1 MSLPPLPKNF
11 ASAVDLS
18 SLGKPPAE
26 EIATPG
32 IPVTQSNLVTE
43 VLPASN
49 QKVVILICWSPR
61 SAEAISL
68 LEIMGKFQE
77 ADLLPSGEPAWILG
91 TVNVDTEVQVAQAL
105 QIKSVPIAIAI
116 IQEQMV
122 PLFEAVPTPEQ
133 IRLVIDKVVG
143 LAAERGVGQALEK
156 SEAIEVPME
165 PEEIAAM
172 EAMEKGDLAE
182 AKTHYEK
189 WLARKPGDNLAK
201 LGLAQTEL
209 IIRVKDLDPK
219 EVMTLA
225 AANPNEISIQLM
237 AADVEIASGLN
248 KQAFDRLINFIKSNQ
263 GDEKKSAREHLLILF
278 ALVDPSDP
286 DLISARKEL
295 ASALY

>member
-18 SLGKPPAE
+18 SLGKPAAP
-26 EIATPG
+26 EIPTPG
-32 IPVTQSNLVTE
+32 IAVTQANLVSE

-61 SAEAISL
+61 STQAISL
-68 LEIMGKFQE
+68 LEVMGKYQE
-77 ADLLPSGEPAWILG
+77 ADLLENGEPAWILG

-105 QIKSVPIAIAI
+105 QIQSVPIAIAI

-143 LAAERGVGQALEK
+143 LAAERGVGKALEK
-156 SEAIEVPME
+156 SEAPEVPME

-172 EAMEKGDLAE
+172 EAMEKGDLGE
-182 AKTHYEK
+182 AKAHYEK
-189 WLARKPGDNLAK
+189 WLARKPGDSLAK

-209 IIRVKDLDPK
+209 ILRVKDLDPK

-225 AANPNEISIQLM
+225 SANPNEISIQLK

-248 KQAFDRLINFIKSNQ
+248 KSAFDRLIRLVKSSQ
-263 GDEKKSAREHLLILF
+263 GDEKKVVREHLLVLF

-286 DLISARKEL
+286 DLIVARREL

>member
-18 SLGKPPAE
+18 SLGKPAAPE
-26 EIATPG
+26 VPTPG
-32 IPVTQSNLVTE
+32 ITVTQANLVSE

-61 SAEAISL
+61 STQAISL
-68 LEIMGKFQE
+68 LEVMGKYQE
-77 ADLLPSGEPAWILG
+77 ADLLENGEPAWILG

-105 QIKSVPIAIAI
+105 QIQSVPIAIAI

-156 SEAIEVPME
+156 SEAPEVPME

-172 EAMEKGDLAE
+172 EAMEKGDLGE
-182 AKTHYEK
+182 AKAHYEK
-189 WLARKPGDNLAK
+189 WLARKPGDSLAK

-209 IIRVKDLDPK
+209 ILRVKDLDPK

-225 AANPNEISIQLM
+225 GANPNEISIQLK

-248 KQAFDRLINFIKSNQ
+248 KSAFDRLIRLVKSSE
-263 GDEKKSAREHLLILF
+263 GDEKKVVREHLLVLF
-278 ALVDPSDP
+278 ALVDPADP
-286 DLISARKEL
+286 DLIVARREL

>member
-18 SLGKPPAE
+18 SLGKP
-26 EIATPG
+26 ATPPVQTPG
-32 IPVTQSNLVTE
+32 TTVTQANLISE
-43 VLPASN
+43 ILPASN

-61 SAEAISL
+61 SAQATSL
-68 LEIMGKFQE
+68 LEVMGTYQE
-77 ADLLPSGEPAWILG
+77 ADLLESGEPAWILG
-91 TVNVDTEVQVAQAL
+91 TVNVDVEVEVSKAL
-105 QIKSVPIAIAI
+105 QIQSVPIAIAI

>member
-18 SLGKPPAE
+18 SLGKPAPEA
-26 EIATPG
+26 IATPG
-32 IPVTQSNLVTE
+32 IAVNQENLIAE
-43 VLPASN
+43 ILPSSN

-61 SAEAISL
+61 SEQAISL
-68 LEIMGKFQE
+68 LEVMGKYHQ
-77 ADLLPSGEPAWILG
+77 ADLLENGEPAWILG

-105 QIKSVPIAIAI
+105 QIQSVPIAIAI

-133 IRLVIDKVVG
+133 IRLVIDKVIG
-143 LAAERGVGQALEK
+143 LAAERGVGQALAK
-156 SEAIEVPME
+156 SEVLEAPME

-172 EAMEKGDLAE
+172 EALEKSDIQG
-182 AKTHYEK
+182 AKAQYEK
-189 WLARKPGDNLAK
+189 WLARKPGDALAK

-209 IIRVKDLDPK
+209 IIRVKDLDPN

-225 AANPNEISIQLM
+225 GSNPNEITIQLK

-248 KQAFDRLINFIKSNQ
+248 QDAFSRLIRLIKASE
-263 GDEKKSAREHLLILF
+263 GEEKKVAREHLLQLF
-278 ALVDPSDP
+278 SLVDPADP
-286 DLISARKEL
+286 DLIVARKDL

>member
-18 SLGKPPAE
+18 SLGKPAPEA
-26 EIATPG
+26 IATPG
-32 IPVTQSNLVTE
+32 IAVNQENLIAE
-43 VLPASN
+43 ILPSSN

-61 SAEAISL
+61 SEQAISL
-68 LEIMGKFQE
+68 LEVMGKYHQ
-77 ADLLPSGEPAWILG
+77 ADLLENGEPAWILG

-105 QIKSVPIAIAI
+105 QIQSVPIAIAI

-133 IRLVIDKVVG
+133 IRLVIDKVIG
-143 LAAERGVGQALEK
+143 LAAERGVGQALAK
-156 SEAIEVPME
+156 SEVLEAPME

-172 EAMEKGDLAE
+172 EALEKSDIQG
-182 AKTHYEK
+182 AKAQYEK
-189 WLARKPGDNLAK
+189 WLARKPGDALAK

-209 IIRVKDLDPK
+209 IIRVKDLDPN

-225 AANPNEISIQLM
+225 GSNPNEITIQLK

-248 KQAFDRLINFIKSNQ
+248 QDAFSRLIRLIKASE
-263 GDEKKSAREHLLILF
+263 GEEKKVAREHLLQLF
-278 ALVDPSDP
+278 SLVDPADP
-286 DLISARKEL
+286 DLIVARKEL

>member
-18 SLGKPPAE
+18 SLGKPAQE
-26 EIATPG
+26 AIATPG
-32 IPVTQSNLVTE
+32 IAVNQGNLISE
-43 VLPASN
+43 ILPASN
-49 QKVVILICWSPR
+49 HKVVILICWSPR
-61 SAEAISL
+61 STQAVEL
-68 LEIMGKFQE
+68 LEIMGKYQE
-77 ADLLPSGEPAWILG
+77 ADVLENGEPAWILG
-91 TVNVDTEVQVAQAL
+91 TVNVDAETQVAQAL
-105 QIKSVPIAIAI
+105 QIQSVPIAIAI

-133 IRLVIDKVVG
+133 IRLVIDKVIG
-143 LAAERGVGQALEK
+143 LAAERGVGHALER

-172 EAMEKGDLAE
+172 EALEKSDLE
-182 AKTHYEK
+182 GAKAQYEK
-189 WLARKPGDNLAK
+189 WLARKPGDALAK

-209 IIRVKDLDPK
+209 IIRVKDLDPT

-225 AANPNEISIQLM
+225 SANQDEMTIQLK

-248 KQAFDRLINFIKSNQ
+248 KEAFARMIRLVKISD
-263 GDEKKSAREHLLILF
+263 GDNKKIAREHLLQLF
-278 ALVDPSDP
+278 SLVDPADP

>member
-18 SLGKPPAE
+18 SLGKPAISP
-26 EIATPG
+26 IQTPG
-32 IPVTQSNLVTE
+32 IPVTQANLISE

-61 SAEAISL
+61 SAQATEL
-68 LEIMGKFQE
+68 LEVMGRYQE
-77 ADLLPSGEPAWILG
+77 ADLLENGEPAWILG
-91 TVNVDTEVQVAQAL
+91 TVNVDSEVQVAQAL
-105 QIKSVPIAIAI
+105 QIQSVPIAIAI

-165 PEEIAAM
+165 AEEIAAM
-172 EAMEKGDLAE
+172 EAMEKGDLEE
-182 AKTHYEK
+182 AKAHYEK

-225 AANPNEISIQLM
+225 LANPNEISIQLK

-248 KQAFDRLINFIKSNQ
+248 KIAFDRLINLVKSSQ
-263 GDEKKSAREHLLILF
+263 GDEKKVVREHLLTLF

-286 DLISARKEL
+286 DLIAARKEL

>member
-18 SLGKPPAE
+18 SLGKPAAPE
-26 EIATPG
+26 VPTPG
-32 IPVTQSNLVTE
+32 IAVTQANLVSE

-61 SAEAISL
+61 STQAISL
-68 LEIMGKFQE
+68 LEVMGKYQE
-77 ADLLPSGEPAWILG
+77 ADLLENGEPAWILG
-91 TVNVDTEVQVAQAL
+91 TVNVDAEVQVAQAL
-105 QIKSVPIAIAI
+105 QIQSVPIAIAI

-156 SEAIEVPME
+156 SEAPEVPME

-172 EAMEKGDLAE
+172 EAMEKGDLGE
-182 AKTHYEK
+182 AKAHYEK
-189 WLARKPGDNLAK
+189 WLARKPGDSLAK

-209 IIRVKDLDPK
+209 ILRVKDLDPK

-225 AANPNEISIQLM
+225 GANPNEISIQLK

-248 KQAFDRLINFIKSNQ
+248 KSAFDRLIRLVKSSQ
-263 GDEKKSAREHLLILF
+263 GDEKKVVREHLLVLF

-286 DLISARKEL
+286 DLIVARREL

>member
-18 SLGKPPAE
+18 SLGKPAISP
-26 EIATPG
+26 IQTPG
-32 IPVTQSNLVTE
+32 IPVTQANLISE

-61 SAEAISL
+61 SAQATEL
-68 LEIMGKFQE
+68 LEVMGRYQE
-77 ADLLPSGEPAWILG
+77 ADLLENGEPAWILG
-91 TVNVDTEVQVAQAL
+91 TVNVDSEVQVAQAL
-105 QIKSVPIAIAI
+105 QIQSVPIAIAI

-165 PEEIAAM
+165 AEEIAAM
-172 EAMEKGDLAE
+172 EAMEKGDLEE
-182 AKTHYEK
+182 ATAHDEK

-225 AANPNEISIQLM
+225 LANPNEISIQLK

-248 KQAFDRLINFIKSNQ
+248 KLAFDRLINLVKSSQ
-263 GDEKKSAREHLLILF
+263 GDEKKVVREHLLTLF

-286 DLISARKEL
+286 DLIAARKEL

>member
-18 SLGKPPAE
+18 SLGKPAAPA
-26 EIATPG
+26 IATPG
-32 IPVTQSNLVTE
+32 IAVNQENLISE
-43 VLPASN
+43 ILPSSN

-61 SAEAISL
+61 SEQAISL
-68 LEIMGKFQE
+68 LEVMGKYHQ
-77 ADLLPSGEPAWILG
+77 ADLLENGEPAWILG
-91 TVNVDTEVQVAQAL
+91 TVNVDAEVQVAQAL
-105 QIKSVPIAIAI
+105 QIQSVPIAIAI

-133 IRLVIDKVVG
+133 IRLVIDKVIG
-143 LAAERGVGQALEK
+143 LAAERGVGQALAK
-156 SEAIEVPME
+156 SEVMEAPME

-172 EAMEKGDLAE
+172 EALEKSDLLG
-182 AKTHYEK
+182 AKAQYEK
-189 WLARKPGDNLAK
+189 WLARKPGDALAK

-209 IIRVKDLDPK
+209 IIRVKDLDPN

-225 AANPNEISIQLM
+225 GSNPNEITIQLK

-248 KQAFDRLINFIKSNQ
+248 KEAFARMIRFVKASE
-263 GDEKKSAREHLLILF
+263 GDEKKAAREHLLQLF
-278 ALVDPSDP
+278 ALVDPADP
-286 DLISARKEL
+286 DLIAARKEL

>member
-18 SLGKPPAE
+18 SLGKPAQE
-26 EIATPG
+26 AISTPG
-32 IPVTQSNLVTE
+32 ITVNQENLVSE
-43 VLPASN
+43 ILLSSN

-61 SAEAISL
+61 SAQAISL
-68 LEIMGKFQE
+68 LEIMGKYHA
-77 ADLLPSGEPAWILG
+77 ADLLENGEPAWILG

-105 QIKSVPIAIAI
+105 QIQSVPLALAI

-133 IRLVIDKVVG
+133 IRLVIDKVIG
-143 LAAERGVGQALEK
+143 LAAERGVGQAPEK
-156 SEAIEVPME
+156 SEVIESPME

-172 EAMEKGDLAE
+172 EALEKSDLLE
-182 AKTHYEK
+182 AKVQYEK
-189 WLARKPGDNLAK
+189 WLARKPGDVLAK

-209 IIRVKDLDPK
+209 IIRVKDLDPN

-225 AANPNEISIQLM
+225 GANPTEINIQLK

-248 KQAFDRLINFIKSNQ
+248 REAFARLIALIKASQ
-263 GDEKKSAREHLLILF
+263 GDEKKVVREHLLMLF
-278 ALVDPSDP
+278 SLVDPGDP
-286 DLISARKEL
+286 DLVSARKEL

>member
-18 SLGKPPAE
+18 SLGKPPAPE
-26 EIATPG
+26 VPTPG
-32 IPVTQSNLVTE
+32 IAVTSTNLVSE

-61 SAEAISL
+61 SAQAISL
-68 LEIMGKFQE
+68 LEVMGKYQSD
-77 ADLLPSGEPAWILG
+77 DLLENGEPAWILG
-91 TVNVDTEVQVAQAL
+91 TVNVDDEVQVAQAL
-105 QIKSVPIAIAI
+105 QIQSVPIAIAI

-122 PLFEAVPTPEQ
+122 PLFEAIPTPEQ
-133 IRLVIDKVVG
+133 IRLVIDKVIG

-156 SEAIEVPME
+156 SEAPEVPME

-209 IIRVKDLDPK
+209 ILRVKDLDPK

-225 AANPNEISIQLM
+225 GANPNEISIQLK

-248 KQAFDRLINFIKSNQ
+248 KSAFDRLIGLVKTSQ
-263 GDEKKSAREHLLILF
+263 GDEKKIVREHLLSLF

-286 DLISARKEL
+286 DLIAARREL

>member
-18 SLGKPPAE
+18 SLGKPAAE
-26 EIATPG
+26 VIATPG
-32 IPVTQSNLVTE
+32 IAVTQENLVGE
-43 VLPASN
+43 ILPVSN

-61 SAEAISL
+61 SAQALSL
-68 LEIMGKFQE
+68 LEVMGKYQE
-77 ADLLPSGEPAWILG
+77 SDLLENGEPAWILG
-91 TVNVDTEVQVAQAL
+91 TVNVDAEVQVAEAL
-105 QIKSVPIAIAI
+105 QIQSVPIAIAI

-133 IRLVIDKVVG
+133 IRLVIDKVIG
-143 LAAERGVGQALEK
+143 LAAERGVGQALAK
-156 SEAIEVPME
+156 SEVIETPME

-172 EAMEKGDLAE
+172 DALEKRDLQG
-182 AKTHYEK
+182 AKVQYEK
-189 WLARKPGDNLAK
+189 WLARKPGDALAK

-209 IIRVKDLDPK
+209 IIRVKDLDPN

-225 AANPNEISIQLM
+225 ESNPNEITIQLK

-248 KQAFDRLINFIKSNQ
+248 SAAFTRLIRLVKSSE
-263 GDEKKSAREHLLILF
+263 GDEKKLVREHLLQLF
-278 ALVDPSDP
+278 SLVDPADS

>member
-18 SLGKPPAE
+18 SLGKPATE
-26 EIATPG
+26 AIATPG
-32 IPVTQSNLVTE
+32 IAVNQENLIAE
-43 VLPASN
+43 ILPASN

-61 SAEAISL
+61 SAQAISL
-68 LEIMGKFQE
+68 LEVVGKYHE
-77 ADLLPSGEPAWILG
+77 ADLLENGEPAWILG

-105 QIKSVPIAIAI
+105 QIQSVPIAIAI

-133 IRLVIDKVVG
+133 IRLVIDKVIG
-143 LAAERGVGQALEK
+143 LAAERGVGQALAK
-156 SEAIEVPME
+156 SEVMEAPME

-172 EAMEKGDLAE
+172 EALEKSDLPG
-182 AKTHYEK
+182 AKAQYEK
-189 WLARKPGDNLAK
+189 WLARKPGDALAK

-209 IIRVKDLDPK
+209 IIRVKDLDPN

-225 AANPNEISIQLM
+225 GSNPNEITIQLK

-248 KQAFDRLINFIKSNQ
+248 KEAFARMIRFVKASE
-263 GDEKKSAREHLLILF
+263 GDEKKVAREHLLQLF
-278 ALVDPSDP
+278 ALVDPADP
-286 DLISARKEL
+286 DLIAARKEL

>member
-18 SLGKPPAE
+18 SLGKPATE
-26 EIATPG
+26 AIATPG
-32 IPVTQSNLVTE
+32 IAVNQENLIAE
-43 VLPASN
+43 ILPASN

-61 SAEAISL
+61 SAQAISL
-68 LEIMGKFQE
+68 LEVVGKYHE
-77 ADLLPSGEPAWILG
+77 ADLLENGEPAWILG

-105 QIKSVPIAIAI
+105 QIQSVPIAIAI

-133 IRLVIDKVVG
+133 IRLVIDKVIG
-143 LAAERGVGQALEK
+143 LAAERGVGQALAK
-156 SEAIEVPME
+156 SEVMEAPME

-172 EAMEKGDLAE
+172 EALEKSDLPG
-182 AKTHYEK
+182 AKAQYEK
-189 WLARKPGDNLAK
+189 WLARKPGDALAK

-209 IIRVKDLDPK
+209 IIRVKDLDPN

-225 AANPNEISIQLM
+225 GSNPNEITIQLK

-248 KQAFDRLINFIKSNQ
+248 KEAFARMIRFVKTSE
-263 GDEKKSAREHLLILF
+263 GDEKKVAREHLLQLF
-278 ALVDPSDP
+278 ALVDPADP
-286 DLISARKEL
+286 DLIAARKEL

>member
-18 SLGKPPAE
+18 SLGKPAAPE
-26 EIATPG
+26 VPTPG
-32 IPVTQSNLVTE
+32 IAVTQANLVSE

-61 SAEAISL
+61 STQAISL
-68 LEIMGKFQE
+68 LEVMGKYQE
-77 ADLLPSGEPAWILG
+77 ADLLENGEPAWILG

-105 QIKSVPIAIAI
+105 QIQSVPIAIAI

-156 SEAIEVPME
+156 SESPEVPME

-172 EAMEKGDLAE
+172 EAMEKGDLGE
-182 AKTHYEK
+182 AKAHYEK
-189 WLARKPGDNLAK
+189 WLARKPGDSLAK

-209 IIRVKDLDPK
+209 ILRVKDLDPK
-219 EVMTLA
+219 EVLTLA
-225 AANPNEISIQLM
+225 GSNPNEISIQLK

-248 KQAFDRLINFIKSNQ
+248 KSAFDRLIRLVKSSQ
-263 GDEKKSAREHLLILF
+263 GDEKKVVREHLLVLF

-286 DLISARKEL
+286 DLIVARREL

>member
-18 SLGKPPAE
+18 SLGKPPADA
-26 EIATPG
+26 IATPG
-32 IPVTQSNLVTE
+32 IPVTQANLVSE

-61 SAEAISL
+61 STQAISL
-68 LEIMGKFQE
+68 LEIMGKYQE
-77 ADLLPSGEPAWILG
+77 ADLLENGEPAWILG
-91 TVNVDTEVQVAQAL
+91 TVNVDAEVQVAQAL

-143 LAAERGVGQALEK
+143 LAAERGVGEALAK
-156 SEAIEVPME
+156 SEVVEAPME

-172 EAMEKGDLAE
+172 EALEKGDLLG
-182 AKTHYEK
+182 AKAHYEK
-189 WLARKPGDNLAK
+189 WLARKPGDSLAK

-209 IIRVKDLDPK
+209 ILRVKDLNPK
-219 EVMTLA
+219 EVLTLA
-225 AANPNEISIQLM
+225 TANPNEITIQLK
-237 AADVEIASGLN
+237 AADIEIASGLN
-248 KQAFDRLINFIKSNQ
+248 QEAFTRLIRLVKASL
-263 GDEKKSAREHLLILF
+263 GDDKKTAREHLIELF
-278 ALVDPSDP
+278 SLVDPADP
-286 DLISARKEL
+286 QLITARKEL

>member
-18 SLGKPPAE
+18 SLGKPAQE
-26 EIATPG
+26 AIATPG
-32 IPVTQSNLVTE
+32 IAVNQENLIAE
-43 VLPASN
+43 ILPSSN

-61 SAEAISL
+61 SEQAISL
-68 LEIMGKFQE
+68 LEVMGKYHQ
-77 ADLLPSGEPAWILG
+77 ADLLENGEPAWILG
-91 TVNVDTEVQVAQAL
+91 TVNVDAEVQVAQAL
-105 QIKSVPIAIAI
+105 QIQSVPIAIAI

-133 IRLVIDKVVG
+133 IRLVIDKVIG
-143 LAAERGVGQALEK
+143 LAAERGVGQALAK
-156 SEAIEVPME
+156 SEVMEAPIE

-172 EAMEKGDLAE
+172 EALEKSDLLG
-182 AKTHYEK
+182 AKAQYEK
-189 WLARKPGDNLAK
+189 WLARKPGDALAK

-209 IIRVKDLDPK
+209 IIRVKDLDPN

-225 AANPNEISIQLM
+225 GSNPNEITIQLK

-248 KQAFDRLINFIKSNQ
+248 KEAFARMIRFVKTSE
-263 GDEKKSAREHLLILF
+263 GDEKKVAREHLLQLF

-286 DLISARKEL
+286 DLIAARKEL

>member
-18 SLGKPPAE
+18 SLGKPAAP
-26 EIATPG
+26 EIPTPG
-32 IPVTQSNLVTE
+32 IAVTQANLVSE

-61 SAEAISL
+61 STQAISL
-68 LEIMGKFQE
+68 LEVMGKYQE
-77 ADLLPSGEPAWILG
+77 ADLLENGEPAWILG

-105 QIKSVPIAIAI
+105 QIQSVPIAIAI

-156 SEAIEVPME
+156 SEAPEVPME

-172 EAMEKGDLAE
+172 EAMEKGDLGE
-182 AKTHYEK
+182 AKAHYEK
-189 WLARKPGDNLAK
+189 WLARKPGDSLAK

-209 IIRVKDLDPK
+209 ILRVKDLDPK

-225 AANPNEISIQLM
+225 GANPNEISIQLK

-248 KQAFDRLINFIKSNQ
+248 KSAFDRLIRLVKSSQ
-263 GDEKKSAREHLLILF
+263 GDEKKVVREHLLVLF

-286 DLISARKEL
+286 DLIVARREL

>member
-18 SLGKPPAE
+18 SLGKPAAP
-26 EIATPG
+26 EIPTPG
-32 IPVTQSNLVTE
+32 IAVTQANLVSE

-61 SAEAISL
+61 STQAISL
-68 LEIMGKFQE
+68 LEVMGKYQE
-77 ADLLPSGEPAWILG
+77 ADLLENGEPAWILG

-105 QIKSVPIAIAI
+105 QIQSVPIAIAI

-156 SEAIEVPME
+156 SEAPEVPME

-172 EAMEKGDLAE
+172 EAMEKGDLGE
-182 AKTHYEK
+182 AKAHYEK
-189 WLARKPGDNLAK
+189 WLARKPGDSLAK

-209 IIRVKDLDPK
+209 ILRVKDLDPK

-225 AANPNEISIQLM
+225 GANPNEISIQLK

-248 KQAFDRLINFIKSNQ
+248 KSAFDRLIRLVKSSQ
-263 GDEKKSAREHLLILF
+263 GEEKKVVREHLLVLF

-286 DLISARKEL
+286 DLIVARREL

>member
-18 SLGKPPAE
+18 SLGKPATPP
-26 EIATPG
+26 IQTPG
-32 IPVTQSNLVTE
+32 IPVTQANLISE

-61 SAEAISL
+61 SAQATEL
-68 LEIMGKFQE
+68 LEVMGRYQE
-77 ADLLPSGEPAWILG
+77 ADLLENGEPAWILG
-91 TVNVDTEVQVAQAL
+91 TVNVDSEVQVAQAL
-105 QIKSVPIAIAI
+105 QIQSVPIAIAI

-165 PEEIAAM
+165 AEEIAAM
-172 EAMEKGDLAE
+172 EAMEKGDLEE
-182 AKTHYEK
+182 AKAHYEK
-189 WLARKPGDNLAK
+189 WLARKPADNLAK

-225 AANPNEISIQLM
+225 LANPNEISP
-237 AADVEIASGLN
+237 
-248 KQAFDRLINFIKSNQ
+248 SNE
-263 GDEKKSAREHLLILF
+263 DFLTL
-278 ALVDPSDP
+278 PP
-286 DLISARKEL
+286 
-295 ASALY
+295 

>member
-18 SLGKPPAE
+18 SLGKPAQE
-26 EIATPG
+26 AISTPG
-32 IPVTQSNLVTE
+32 ITVNQENLVTE
-43 VLPASN
+43 IIPASN

-61 SAEAISL
+61 SAQAISL
-68 LEIMGKFQE
+68 LEVMGKYHA
-77 ADLLPSGEPAWILG
+77 ADLLENGEPAWILG
-91 TVNVDTEVQVAQAL
+91 TVNVDAEAQVAQAL
-105 QIKSVPIAIAI
+105 QIQSVPIAIAI

-133 IRLVIDKVVG
+133 IRLVIDKVIG
-143 LAAERGVGQALEK
+143 LAAERGVGQALAE
-156 SEAIEVPME
+156 SEVIETPME

-172 EAMEKGDLAE
+172 EALEKSDLVG
-182 AKTHYEK
+182 AKAQYEK
-189 WLARKPGDNLAK
+189 WLARKPGDALAK

-209 IIRVKDLDPK
+209 IIRVKDLDPN

-225 AANPNEISIQLM
+225 IANPNEITIQLK

-248 KQAFDRLINFIKSNQ
+248 KEAFARLIKLIKAST
-263 GDEKKSAREHLLILF
+263 GDEKKIAREHLLQLF
-278 ALVDPSDP
+278 SLVDPADS
-286 DLISARKEL
+286 DLIASRKEL

>member
-18 SLGKPPAE
+18 SLGKPPVE

-43 VLPASN
+43 VLLASN

-68 LEIMGKFQE
+68 LEIMGNFQE
-77 ADLLPSGEPAWILG
+77 ADLLPNGEPAWILG
-91 TVNVDTEVQVAQAL
+91 TVNVDTEVQVAQVL
-105 QIKSVPIAIAI
+105 QIKSVPISIAI

-122 PLFEAVPTPEQ
+122 PLFEAVPNAEQ
-133 IRLVIDKVVG
+133 VRLVVNKVIG
-143 LAAERGVGQALEK
+143 LAAERGVGEELAK
-156 SEAIEVPME
+156 SKVIELPME

-172 EAMEKGDLAE
+172 DAMEKGDLVG
-182 AKTHYEK
+182 AKAQYEK
-189 WLARKPGDNLAK
+189 WSARKPGDNLAK
-201 LGLAQTEL
+201 LGLAQVEL

-219 EVMTLA
+219 EVLTLA
-225 AANPNEISIQLM
+225 TANPNEISVQLK
-237 AADVEIASGLN
+237 AADVEIASGRN
-248 KQAFDRLINFIKSNQ
+248 KEAFTRLIQLIKVSS
-263 GDEKKSAREHLLILF
+263 GDDKKSAREHLLELF
-278 ALVDPSDP
+278 TLVDPSDP

>member
-18 SLGKPPAE
+18 SLGKPPVE
-26 EIATPG
+26 EIAKPG

-68 LEIMGKFQE
+68 LEIMGNFQE
-77 ADLLPSGEPAWILG
+77 ADLLPNGEPAWILG

-122 PLFEAVPTPEQ
+122 PLFEAVPNAEQ
-133 IRLVIDKVVG
+133 VRLVVNKVIG
-143 LAAERGVGQALEK
+143 LAAEQGVGEELAK
-156 SEAIEVPME
+156 SKVIELPME

-172 EAMEKGDLAE
+172 DAMEKGDLVG
-182 AKTHYEK
+182 AKAQYEK
-189 WLARKPGDNLAK
+189 WSARKPGDNLAK
-201 LGLAQTEL
+201 LGLAQVEL

-219 EVMTLA
+219 EVLTLA
-225 AANPNEISIQLM
+225 TANPNEISVQLK
-237 AADVEIASGLN
+237 AADVEIASGRN
-248 KQAFDRLINFIKSNQ
+248 KEAFTRLIQLIKVSS
-263 GDEKKSAREHLLILF
+263 GDDKKSAREHLLELF
-278 ALVDPSDP
+278 TLVDPSDP

>member
-18 SLGKPPAE
+18 SLGKPAISP
-26 EIATPG
+26 IQTPG
-32 IPVTQSNLVTE
+32 IPVTQANLISE

-61 SAEAISL
+61 SAQATEL
-68 LEIMGKFQE
+68 LEVMGRYQE
-77 ADLLPSGEPAWILG
+77 ADLLENGEPAWILG
-91 TVNVDTEVQVAQAL
+91 TVNVDSEVQVAQAL
-105 QIKSVPIAIAI
+105 QIQSVPIAIAI

-165 PEEIAAM
+165 AEEIAAM
-172 EAMEKGDLAE
+172 EAMEKGDLE
-182 AKTHYEK
+182 KAKAHYEK

-225 AANPNEISIQLM
+225 LANPNEISIQLK

-248 KQAFDRLINFIKSNQ
+248 KLAFDRLINLVKSSQ
-263 GDEKKSAREHLLILF
+263 GDEKKVVREHLLTLF

-286 DLISARKEL
+286 DLIAARKEL

>member
-18 SLGKPPAE
+18 SLGKPAAPA
-26 EIATPG
+26 ISTPG
-32 IPVTQSNLVTE
+32 IAVNQENLIAE
-43 VLPASN
+43 ILPASN

-61 SAEAISL
+61 SEQAISL
-68 LEIMGKFQE
+68 LEVMGKYHQ
-77 ADLLPSGEPAWILG
+77 ADLLENGEPAWILG
-91 TVNVDTEVQVAQAL
+91 TVNVDAEVQVAQAL
-105 QIKSVPIAIAI
+105 QIQSVPIAIAI

-133 IRLVIDKVVG
+133 IRLVIDKVIG
-143 LAAERGVGQALEK
+143 LAAERGVGQALTK
-156 SEAIEVPME
+156 SEVLEAPME

-172 EAMEKGDLAE
+172 EALEKSDLLG
-182 AKTHYEK
+182 AKAQYEK
-189 WLARKPGDNLAK
+189 WLARKPGDALAK

-209 IIRVKDLDPK
+209 IIRVKDLDPN

-225 AANPNEISIQLM
+225 GSNPNEITIQLK

-248 KQAFDRLINFIKSNQ
+248 KEAFARMIRFVKASE
-263 GDEKKSAREHLLILF
+263 GDEKKAAREHLLQLF
-278 ALVDPSDP
+278 ALVDPADP
-286 DLISARKEL
+286 DLIAARKEL

>member
-18 SLGKPPAE
+18 SLGKPTQEA
-26 EIATPG
+26 ITTPG
-32 IPVTQSNLVTE
+32 IAVNQENLIAE
-43 VLPASN
+43 ILPASN

-61 SAEAISL
+61 STQAVEL
-68 LEIMGKFQE
+68 LEIMGKYHE
-77 ADLLPSGEPAWILG
+77 ADLLENGEPAWVLG

-105 QIKSVPIAIAI
+105 QIQSVPIALAI

-133 IRLVIDKVVG
+133 IRLVIDKVIG

-156 SEAIEVPME
+156 SEAVEIPME

-172 EAMEKGDLAE
+172 EALDKSDLMG
-182 AKTHYEK
+182 AKAQYEK
-189 WLARKPGDNLAK
+189 WLARKPGDALAK

-209 IIRVKDLDPK
+209 IIRVKDLDPN
-219 EVMTLA
+219 EVMVLA
-225 AANPNEISIQLM
+225 GANPNEITFQLK

-248 KQAFDRLINFIKSNQ
+248 REAFARMIRFIKASE
-263 GDEKKSAREHLLILF
+263 GDEKKVAREHLLQLF
-278 ALVDPSDP
+278 SLVDPADP
-286 DLISARKEL
+286 ELISARKEL

>member
-18 SLGKPPAE
+18 SLGKP
-26 EIATPG
+26 ATPPVQTPG
-32 IPVTQSNLVTE
+32 TTVTQANLISE
-43 VLPASN
+43 ILPASN

-61 SAEAISL
+61 SAQATSL
-68 LEIMGKFQE
+68 LEVMGTCQE
-77 ADLLPSGEPAWILG
+77 ADLLENGEPAWILG
-91 TVNVDTEVQVAQAL
+91 TVNVDVEVEVSKAL
-105 QIKSVPIAIAI
+105 QIQSVPIAIAI